1 MTKFYKKSKKDRNFK
16 EQTHFVKHSLVY
28 VEDPSLIELEQL
40 SIDFNL
46 EHNICLDALDIFEV
60 PRIEKEDGVIYL
72 FIRFAQNFSQKVST
86 HPLLIIIGKDYLMII
101 SVKPL
106 PFFADIIKG
115 YSVGS
120 SLDMIEIISS
130 IFEAVYSEFERQVTA
145 IHKNIRSMSSDLSEI
160 DNKEINEFVKFETI
174 FNDFLFGLEPTVVV
188 LQKLASGKFY
198 KVSPEDK
205 DLIEDLIVD
214 NEQLIR
220 ICKNNQKGIVN
231 IRESH
236 SSILSNNLNK
246 TMKLLTSLTLILTIP
261 TMVASFFGMNVPL
274 PLQTHPY
281 AFLGVLGLTIVLS
294 FGLLAVF
301 NKRDLL

>member
-1 MTKFYKKSKKDRNFK
+1 MIKFYKKNKRDKNFK
-16 EQTHFVKHSLVY
+16 EYTHFVKNSLVY
-28 VEDPSLIELEQL
+28 VEDPSLSELEQL
-40 SIDFNL
+40 SIDFEL
-46 EHNICLDALDIFEV
+46 EHNICLDALDVFEV
-60 PRIEKEDGVIYL
+60 PRIEKEDGRIYL
-72 FIRFAQNFSQKVST
+72 FIRFAQNSLQKVST
-86 HPLLIIIGKDYLMII
+86 HPLLLIIDKDYLMII
-101 SVKPL
+101 SVRPL
-106 PFFADIIKG
+106 PFLEAIVKG
-115 YSVGS
+115 NSVGS
-120 SLDMIEIISS
+120 SLDKIEIISL
-130 IFEAVYSEFERQVTA
+130 IFEAVYGEFERQVTS
-145 IHKNIRSMSSDLSEI
+145 IHKNIRSMSSDLAVI

-188 LQKLASGKFY
+188 LQKLASGKFC
-198 KVSPEDK
+198 KISTQDK

-261 TMVASFFGMNVPL
+261 TMVASFFGMNVSL
-274 PLQTHPY
+274 PLQSHPY
-281 AFLGVLGLTIVLS
+281 AFLGVLGLTVVLS
-294 FGLLAVF
+294 FGLLALF